1 MKPRL
6 QELYNQTIIPALM
19 KKFSLNNIF
28 EVPLVEKIV
37 VNIGLGE
44 ATANPK
50 AIEKASHD
58 LGIICGQKPLVTK
71 AKKSVANFKLREN
84 QPIGLKVTLRGAR
97 MYEFMD
103 RLVSAVLPRM
113 RDFRGIPDDAFDK
126 AGNYNFGLRDNL
138 VFPELVYDEVDKP
151 RPLQITI
158 VMRSLGRQHSEELL
172 KAFSFPLKK
181 L

>member
-6 QELYNQTIIPALM
+6 QEQYKKVIVPALQA
-19 KKFSLNNIF
+19 KLSLTNIF
-28 EVPLVEKIV
+28 QVPRVQKIV

-58 LGIICGQKPLVTK
+58 LGIICGQKPLITK
-71 AKKSVANFKLREN
+71 AKKSVANFKLRED
-84 QPIGLKVTLRGAR
+84 QPIGLKVTLRGPR

-103 RLVSAVLPRM
+103 RLVSAVLPRI
-113 RDFRGIPDDAFDK
+113 RDFRGISDKAFDQ
-126 AGNYNFGLRDNL
+126 AGNYNFGIKDNL
-138 VFPELVYDEVDKP
+138 VFPELVYDEVDKS

-158 VMRSLGRQHSEELL
+158 VLSSLNKQHSEELL
-172 KAFSFPLKK
+172 RAFGFPLKK